1 MNPDVVAAIN
11 RQRRKSTNTLRHLYF
26 RVKILTVKTQEVSD
40 CHRGNLHVK
49 VDLNP
54 LRRHIIYMLL
64 KIKDRNGKS
73 NNPMQVIN
81 VKHDAATSNSQVR
94 QESESITEIAIIATD
109 IQQFEAMKSREEKNE
124 SETKS
129 I

>member
-1 MNPDVVAAIN
+1 
-11 RQRRKSTNTLRHLYF
+11 
-26 RVKILTVKTQEVSD
+26 
-40 CHRGNLHVK
+40 
-49 VDLNP
+49 
-54 LRRHIIYMLL
+54 
-64 KIKDRNGKS
+64 
-73 NNPMQVIN
+73 MQVIN